1 MRSRTSLSL
10 IGLLL
15 LAACEGDQ
23 RETSPLAPVPAPPPS
38 IVTYT
43 PRFLGAV
50 PNYPSS
56 VARSIND
63 AGVVAGWASASNQND
78 VPVVWNSAGLP
89 TVLSYFY
96 LPTYG
101 PRAGQATSINNNG
114 MAVGWLALPVS
125 ISPPPPVGPQ
135 PVAVYWPTPTSG
147 PVSIGPFGSLS
158 AATDVNASGVV
169 TGYMWTLNSTTTTAF
184 TWTPG
189 VGLTVLPGLPGQ
201 VASVAWAIDDGGQ
214 VVGWAEMSDGCTK
227 PVRWDHAPAGLAVVP
242 MLQALTDCGMA
253 LDVTSGRDPVGS
265 MRSGTGLM
273 FAASF
278 GASGAA
284 AVPGWAPP
292 PSRAEAVSPLGRVV
306 GYSSSNSVK
315 AYTTDPAGNLSQ
327 LPPPGASQGSRA
339 WGVNRCGQIV
349 GAQLDYAPSGLMH
362 AVLWDGYNGDCRI
375 RRPFQ

>member
-23 RETSPLAPVPAPPPS
+23 RETSPLAPAPAPPPS

-63 AGVVAGWASASNQND
+63 AGQVAGYASTDQNQ
-78 VPVVWNSAGLP
+78 VPVVWNTAGFP

-101 PRAGQATSINNNG
+101 PRAGQAMSINNNG

-147 PVSIGPFGSLS
+147 PVSIGPFGFLSL
-158 AATDVNASGVV
+158 ATDVNASGVV
-169 TGYMWTLNSTTTTAF
+169 TGYMWILNSPNTTAF
-184 TWTPG
+184 TWAPG

-201 VASVAWAIDDGGQ
+201 VGSVAWAIDDAGRA
-214 VVGWAEMSDGCTK
+214 VGWAEMPDGCTK
-227 PVRWDHAPAGLAVVP
+227 PIRWTRGRTGLVAVNMDPSAGE
-242 MLQALTDCGMA
+242 CGMA
-253 LDVTSGRDPVGS
+253 IDVTSGRDPVGWLRTNGPS
-265 MRSGTGLM
+265 
-273 FAASF
+273 FVASF
-278 GASGAA
+278 GSTLPRF
-284 AVPGWAPP
+284 VPGSAPLP
-292 PSRAEAVSPLGRVV
+292 ARAEGISPLGRLVEYST
-306 GYSSSNSVK
+306 YSSPR
-315 AYTTDPAGNLSQ
+315 AYTTDPAGNLTQ
-327 LPPPGASQGSRA
+327 LFPPMAGQGARP

-349 GAQLDYAPSGLMH
+349 GAQLDYAPSNLMR
-362 AVLWDGYNGDCRI
+362 AVLWDGHNGDC
-375 RRPFQ
+375 PSN